1 MPKCINCGKEI
12 AASEEKIYGV
22 YERYHYD
29 DRHDTADMS
38 MGSTTYTP
46 IAIIRA
52 GVCGN
57 CAHDSRGKGLKN
69 SVYAMLAGVVILLI
83 SVAAKE
89 LEYAG
94 VGALFGII
102 SFVYG
107 AVGLGKAGF
116 SPKDSALRL
125 LAEQKE
131 LDPSVVL
138 APKTEKSIKVEK
150 VEGTLSN
157 RHDYQYKY
165 IAEQSLLKPAGKT
178 HREGSRAAALHTLR
192 SWAQEGNYVIKTEKR

>member
-1 MPKCINCGKEI
+1 MAKCINCGNRI
-12 AASEEKIYGV
+12 TASEERIYGV
-22 YERYHYD
+22 LQRYHYD

-52 GVCGN
+52 GICN
-57 CAHDSRGKGLKN
+57 KCTHESRGKGLKT

-83 SVAAKE
+83 SMAFKE
-89 LEYAG
+89 AEYSGAG
-94 VGALFGII
+94 GLFGVLA
-102 SFVYG
+102 FLYG
-107 AVGLGKAGF
+107 AVGLGKAAF
-116 SPKDSALRL
+116 SPKNSVQRL

-138 APKTEKSIKVEK
+138 VPKTEKNIKVEE

-157 RHDYQYKY
+157 RHDYRYEY
-165 IAEQSLLKPAGKT
+165 ITEQSLLKPAGKT
-178 HREGSRAAALHTLR
+178 RAGGSREAAVNTLR
-192 SWAQEGNYVIKTEKR
+192 NWAQQGNFVIKTEKR